1 MKVNILKVR
10 TPIDVDFEI
19 DEVKYGSRT
28 FYLKEPLRLNF
39 DSNWAVPNGG
49 VCKDVAGKLD
59 FRGFGNN
66 FREALE
72 DWARRFADEFN
83 RAKKPLL
90 VEKWNATAKEG
101 ILNLIR
107 ESVDVKQDDVLQNE
121 ARTVVV
127 KLEQKRTTTVA
138 VEVSDLKKNGEW
150 LTNDAVKNAQ
160 EIAASLY
167 ALGEINFQLHGKSGP
182 VLISSECVLSSSLD
196 EFRSDLRLQRTF
208 GGNCFKILETEE

>member
-28 FYLKEPLRLNF
+28 FYLKEPMRLNF

-59 FRGFGNN
+59 FRGFGDN

-72 DWARRFADEFN
+72 DWARRFSDEFE
-83 RAKKPLL
+83 R
-90 VEKWNATAKEG
+90 VEKLRSSKKAVPARQKEF
-101 ILNLIR
+101 LALIR
-107 ESVDVKQDDVLQNE
+107 DIADVGRDDVLQTE
-121 ARTVVV
+121 SRTVVI
-127 KLEQKRTTTVA
+127 KLEQKKTATVA

-150 LTNDAVKNAQ
+150 LTDSAAKKAQ
-160 EIAASLY
+160 EVASDLF
-167 ALGEINFQLHGKSGP
+167 ASGEVDLRLHGRSCP
-182 VLISSECVLSSSLD
+182 VSIFTECVLSSSLG
-196 EFRSDLRLQRTF
+196 EFRPDVRLRRT
-208 GGNCFKILETEE
+208 GDGSGYKVLETEE